1 MASQTTK
8 IEARALSNL
17 DPKLKE
23 VDLGIHD
30 FSLQKFMKIDERE
43 IGEAREEIELRL
55 ALISPLRW
63 WRDHQASCFIHAWRD
78 WGVRGFGDDFKK
90 NGMRALELT
99 MTRG

>member
-30 FSLQKFMKIDERE
+30 F
-43 IGEAREEIELRL
+43 
-55 ALISPLRW
+55 P
-63 WRDHQASCFIHAWRD
+63 C
-78 WGVRGFGDDFKK
+78 K
-90 NGMRALELT
+90 NL
-99 MTRG
+99 